1 MSFANLKRA
10 SNAGFAD
17 LQSKLTKTKTG
28 GFDKEDKSNYWR
40 LEVDKRDGT
49 GYAVIRFLPECDGE
63 TDAFVRLY
71 KHAFQDKNTGK
82 WYIENSR
89 TTIGEKDPVSEAN
102 SVLWNTGIPAN
113 QDLVRQRKRQQKFI
127 SNIYVVSD
135 PKNPEN
141 EGKVFLFEYGPKI
154 FAMLEAAANPQ
165 FADEAA
171 FNPFDLWT
179 GANFKL
185 KAHNVS
191 GQRSYDKSGFE
202 APAPLLDDDKE
213 LERIWKSQHSLAA
226 LVAPEAFKPY
236 DVLKK
241 RFESVIGVSSSHE
254 AATPTAR
261 AVAKETT
268 APWDDAEEEPKATRQ
283 GFFAKPA
290 VAPAVAEDDD
300 LAQYAALLGEDD

>member
-1 MSFANLKRA
+1 MSFANLKRS
-10 SNAGFAD
+10 SNSGFED
-17 LQSKLTKTKTG
+17 LQKKLSKTKSG
-28 GFDKEDKSNYWR
+28 GFDKESTSKFWR
-40 LEVDKRDGT
+40 LSWDKETKT
-49 GYAVIRFLPECDGE
+49 GYAVIRFLPECEGE
-63 TDAFVRLY
+63 SEAFVRLY
-71 KHAFQDKNTGK
+71 KHSFQDPNTGK

-102 SVLWNTGIPAN
+102 SKLWNTGIPEN
-113 QDLVRQRKRQQKFI
+113 QEIVRKRKRQQKFI

-165 FADEAA
+165 FVDDRKI
-171 FNPFDLWT
+171 NPFDLWN

-185 KAHNVS
+185 KAHEVS
-191 GQRSYDKSGFE
+191 KQRSYDKSSFE
-202 APAPLLDDDKE
+202 EPAPLSDDDSE

-241 RFESVIGVSSSHE
+241 RFEYVIGHSSDVGS
-254 AATPTAR
+254 AVDR
-261 AVAKETT
+261 AVSASNEGD
-268 APWDDAEEEPKATRQ
+268 APWDEETSENKA
-283 GFFAKPA
+283 FFAKS
-290 VAPAVAEDDD
+290 APKPTQLVDDD
-300 LAQYAALLGEDD
+300 TDLQDYASLLGDE